1 MYMSKQRK
9 WLLAGVIAAAIL
21 LCGLLLS
28 YFVFQIP
35 LFDASGWR
43 TTAEGRRQ
51 YLNYF
56 GFPSKGWVTLEEKR
70 YYFDDSGDMYTG
82 WLTTEEGTYYLGT
95 DGVMLTDLQ
104 WLEEDG
110 RNSLYYFEQDGRA
123 RRGWLRLDGADSY
136 YFGENFCACTEWTEI
151 EDRHYYFTPET
162 GAMHTGWL
170 VLGENRY
177 YLDPWRLE
185 GWVDLDDGRYYFAE
199 DGKALQGWLTLQDGT
214 YYLTET
220 GKMYTGWL
228 TLSTDRYYLQSNGVM
243 ATGFITVDGTQRY
256 FQDTG
261 VYVPLVN
268 PWNPIT
274 EDFELQLVEVEKYKV
289 DATCAQAL
297 QEMLAACRK
306 AGNKVQINSA
316 YRDEKKQQSIWED
329 YRKNYMAQGYSY
341 AEAEKLTAGYVAVPG
356 TSEHHTGLGIDLG
369 SGSKTYKWLAEHCG
383 EYGFILRYPEDKT
396 NETGFNYEPWHF
408 RYLGKPLAQ
417 EVYESG
423 LTLEAYLKSL
433 Q

>member
-1 MYMSKQRK
+1 MNTRKK
-9 WLLAGVIAAAIL
+9 WLLAGVIAAAIML
-21 LCGLLLS
+21 LGLLLS

-43 TTAEGRRQ
+43 TTAEGKQQ

-56 GFPSKGWVTLEEKR
+56 GFPSKGWVSLEDNR
-70 YYFDDSGDMYTG
+70 YYFDDSGYMHTG
-82 WLTTEEGTYYLGT
+82 WLTTEDGTYYLGQ
-95 DGVMLTDLQ
+95 DGIMLTDLHR
-104 WLEEDG
+104 LEADG
-110 RNSLYYFEQDGRA
+110 QTGVYYFEQDGKA
-123 RRGWLRLDGADSY
+123 RRGWLHYYGAGSY
-136 YFGENFCACTEWTEI
+136 YFGEDFRGCIGWNQI
-151 EDRHYYFTPET
+151 EGQHYFFDDDAT
-162 GAMHTGWL
+162 MHTGWL
-170 VLGENRY
+170 EQGDNRY

-199 DGKALQGWLTLQDGT
+199 DGKALQGWLTLQEGT
-214 YYLTET
+214 YYLESS

-228 TLSTDRYYLQSNGVM
+228 TLPTDRYYLQPDGLM
-243 ATGFITVDGTQRY
+243 ATGVVTIDGAQRY
-256 FQDTG
+256 FQETG
-261 VYVPLVN
+261 AYIPLVN
-268 PWNPIT
+268 PWNPLT
-274 EDFELQLVEVEKYKV
+274 DDFVLQLVEVEKYKV

-297 QEMLAACRK
+297 QDMLTACRN

-316 YRDEKKQQSIWED
+316 YRDEAKQKSIWEE

-341 AEAEKLTAGYVAVPG
+341 DQAEKLTAGYVAVPG

-369 SGSKTYKWLAEHCG
+369 SGSKTYQWLAEHCW

-408 RYLGKPLAQ
+408 RYLGKPLA
-417 EVYESG
+417 EAVYDSG
-423 LTLEAYLKSL
+423 LTLEAYLATM